1 MSGHTPGPWRA
12 GSHPMNEA
20 EVFADELDGERIA
33 ECYGAGDADQA
44 NALLIAAAPELLE
57 ALERMAGAFV
67 PHPRDD
73 TEGWREE
80 HEACELARAAIAKAT
95 GAQP

>member
-1 MSGHTPGPWRA
+1 MSKYTPGPWEQVGNLIRTEFA
-12 GSHPMNEA
+12 GEGGWLVAACEHSLPQHE
-20 EVFADELDGERIA
+20 
-33 ECYGAGDADQA
+33 A
-44 NALLIAAAPELLE
+44 NARLIAAAPDLLE